1 MLFSFFLKRFLLQ
14 FFTIFFIIVLIL
26 GASNLVLRAE
36 FISGFWGMIQVFFV
50 MLPLM
55 AIYATPLSA
64 GIAVQKVVGDL
75 LVEDELLVID
85 FFRPARK
92 SLIYATAVFSIL
104 LTIFYAPLIFDV
116 APQSYLRGKRIL
128 LKLAKQQFSH
138 LEPQKFHSPYPG
150 LTFFFKEKRH
160 KNGEPRFYNLFL
172 AFHGKKDERY
182 IFTANQGYFQQNK
195 ILMIDGSVHTIS
207 TDKRYTAIFKET
219 TINLDKILNLDK
231 SDKTIN
237 VLKFWNI
244 KQLLFMFKKNEGVFF
259 EILKRVA
266 QSLWLLIMPFLALCL
281 IFILG
286 RKKSNM
292 LVAVVTSG
300 LLFLI
305 SYISIALAQVVSK
318 NIIFSVLFLYL
329 PLAACLFF
337 CIKFFVSE

>member
-1 MLFSFFLKRFLLQ
+1 MLFSFFLKRFFVQ
-14 FFTIFFIIVLIL
+14 FLTIFFIIILIL

-36 FISGFWGMIQVFFV
+36 FFSGFWGMVQVFFV

-55 AIYATPLSA
+55 AIYAMPLSA

-75 LVEDELLVID
+75 LVEDELLVIE

-92 SLIYATAVFSIL
+92 SLIWATVVFSFL
-104 LTIFYAPLIFDV
+104 LTVLYAPLIFDV

-128 LKLAKQQFSH
+128 LNLAKKQFFH

-150 LTFFFKEKRH
+150 LTFFFKEK
-160 KNGEPRFYNLFL
+160 KYEKGEPKFYNLFL
-172 AFHGKKDERY
+172 AFHSKDERY
-182 IFTANQGYFQQNK
+182 IFTASQGYFEQNK

-207 TDKRYTAIFKET
+207 DDKRYTAIFKET

-231 SDKTIN
+231 NDKTVN

-244 KQLLFMFKKNEGVFF
+244 KQLLSMLRANEDALL
-259 EILKRVA
+259 EILKRLA
-266 QSLWLLIMPFLALCL
+266 QLLWLFFFPFLALYL

-292 LVAVVTSG
+292 LVAVITSG
-300 LLFLI
+300 MLFLI
-305 SYISIALAQVVSK
+305 SYISIALAQVFSK
-318 NIIFSVLFLYL
+318 NFIFSILFLYL
-329 PLAACLFF
+329 PLVLCLFF
-337 CIKFFVSE
+337 CIQFFMSE